1 MYIIKNAWKSITR
14 SKGRNILI
22 GSIVFIISFA
32 ACISLSI
39 QSASKKAADS
49 AKEGLS
55 VTAQIGVDRQA
66 MMEGMQ
72 NKEDRQS
79 ALEAT
84 KELSLEELE
93 VYAKAKSVSDFY
105 YSMSA
110 SLNGESIDAINMS
123 ENMQDDKQNA
133 GSSQP
138 GSFKGGN
145 FGVQGDFTITGY
157 SSDSAMTD
165 FIDGTSTIT
174 EGKMFASA
182 TNDNTCVISAELA
195 SYNDLSVGDK
205 ITLSNPNNEDETYKL
220 TISGIYE
227 KETSEDSSIGIMGE
241 FMPGADSSNQIY
253 TSYETLK
260 GIIENSKENADTE
273 TDSNGLVTT
282 TEIRSMLNG
291 TYVFSTVDAYEKFQ
305 EEAKNMGLSDAYT
318 ISSADVLS
326 YEESLKPLQSLSQYA
341 GYFLLIILVIGASI
355 LVVLHI
361 FSIRERKYEI
371 GVLTAIGM
379 KKWKVSIQF
388 LIEALIV
395 TFLAL
400 FIGAAGGAVSS
411 VSITNALLKNQ
422 IEETSQQQS
431 DQRFGREMA
440 GKQGD
445 MQPGSKDIGQMDK
458 QEHKNPFLQGTY
470 NYIDSV
476 SSATNVKVI
485 LEMMGIGILLTIISG
500 GTALIFIMRYDPLK
514 ILNSRD

>member
-1 MYIIKNAWKSITR
+1 
-14 SKGRNILI
+14 
-22 GSIVFIISFA
+22 
-32 ACISLSI
+32 
-39 QSASKKAADS
+39 
-49 AKEGLS
+49 
-55 VTAQIGVDRQA
+55 
-66 MMEGMQ
+66 
-72 NKEDRQS
+72 
-79 ALEAT
+79 
-84 KELSLEELE
+84 
-93 VYAKAKSVSDFY
+93 
-105 YSMSA
+105 
-110 SLNGESIDAINMS
+110 
-123 ENMQDDKQNA
+123 
-133 GSSQP
+133 
-138 GSFKGGN
+138 
-145 FGVQGDFTITGY
+145 
-157 SSDSAMTD
+157 
-165 FIDGTSTIT
+165 
-174 EGKMFASA
+174 
-182 TNDNTCVISAELA
+182 
-195 SYNDLSVGDK
+195 
-205 ITLSNPNNEDETYKL
+205 
-220 TISGIYE
+220 
-227 KETSEDSSIGIMGE
+227 
-241 FMPGADSSNQIY
+241 MPGADSSNQIY

-400 FIGAAGGAVSS
+400 FIGASGGAVSS

-431 DQRFGREMA
+431 DQSFGREMA
-440 GKQGD
+440 GEQGD

-470 NYIDSV
+470 DYIDSV